1 MAACSSVVFSS
12 TTESGARLGGL
23 LAADAAP
30 RSEQESNSLAIGP
43 RYYEIRGRLTS
54 TGLLSTETSTSSQD
68 NGSLRGENHLA
79 GHLVNRLDGTGN
91 VCRFALRRRSGLVQ
105 YQPSSSRALFTHLVE
120 DLKKLGSVDK
130 RGRRGDRTVD
140 LEVLL
145 SVK

>member
-30 RSEQESNSLAIGP
+30 RSEQEHSSLAIAC
-43 RYYEIRGRLTS
+43 EIKRFERLTCTS
-54 TGLLSTETSTSSQD
+54 LLPTETSTASQD

-79 GHLVNRLDGTGN
+79 GHLVDGLNGTGN
-91 VCRFALRRRSGLVQ
+91 VRRFALRKRSELVQ
-105 YQPSSSRALFTHLVE
+105 SRSSSSHNLITHLVE
-120 DLKKLGSVDK
+120 HLKKLGSVDK
-130 RGRRGDRTVD
+130 RSGCGNRAVD